1 MYGNCVNST
10 SVLVKRDGGWSSW
23 GAWGECSR
31 SCGTGVS
38 TNRRECN
45 NPRLD
50 LALTSLKKDEIDDKF
65 ENRIKNRLIFDLANL
80 DRKTK
85 FQNGKN
91 LSKVAKFRNLVA
103 KCCKIQKI

>member
-65 ENRIKNRLIFDLANL
+65 ENRIKNRLIFDLGKSRQKNEIPE
-80 DRKTK
+80 RKEPFKSSKISK
-85 FQNGKN
+85 FGG
-91 LSKVAKFRNLVA
+91 
-103 KCCKIQKI
+103 